1 MKLAIK
7 LIAIVLVVSTMYSCD
22 SFLAE
27 QPYSFASG
35 STLFSNQANAELAL
49 TGVYD
54 ILNTQNV
61 QGTGNHPMWGRG
73 MHYLTNMGCDELI
86 GSLNDM
92 SDAQGKMMLN
102 YGYNSESQ
110 YVSDAWFALYA
121 GIDRANNILKYVPT
135 IAVMDSARRVQM
147 LAEAHYFRG
156 FYYSYLAWLF
166 GGVPLQ
172 LEPNSNAYAP
182 RDSLSTVYKQI
193 ITDLTYATQN
203 LPTRNVIT
211 GRVNRYTAQTML
223 AKVYLTLASCKENQ
237 VGKDLDNPLNQFD
250 FVNQADCYQKCLTLC
265 DSVYHN
271 SGYSLHPN
279 YNYLFIADT
288 KQLKAEILKED
299 IMMVNAGSGGSSEY
313 LLFSALSGP
322 QGGVNTNG
330 GNYGNLRPLGEL
342 AERYDLTNDARAIQ
356 NISGNSS
363 STLTQTILT
372 IKYYSTNAVNTAG
385 NNYCLDK
392 FRQSDPAIR
401 SALGIPTWAST
412 LSFPLLRFAD
422 VILMYAEA
430 SYKLSGNATYAR
442 QLLLELRTRAAQLDA
457 TKAYILTQNYYRAD
471 FMQEL
476 SDERSRE
483 LCAEGWRRF
492 DLIRWGKLTSVVA
505 NLNTTNVNN
514 IKPNYYYWNT
524 LYAAVIQGN
533 YAPYKIWFPI
543 PKRELETNPNLVP
556 NFGY

>member
-1 MKLAIK
+1 MKSAIK
-7 LIAIVLVVSTMYSCD
+7 LFIVVIAFGSLHSCT
-22 SFLAE
+22 SFLVE
-27 QPYSFASG
+27 EPYSFASG
-35 STLFSNQANAELAL
+35 KTLFENQANAELAL

-54 ILNTQNV
+54 ILNAQNV
-61 QGTGNHPMWGRG
+61 QGTGNHPLWGRG

-86 GSLNDM
+86 GSLNEM

-102 YGYNSESQ
+102 YSYNSESS

-121 GIDRANNILKYVPT
+121 GIDRANNIIKYVPS
-135 IAVMDSARRVQM
+135 IAGMDSTRKVQM
-147 LAEAHYFRG
+147 LAEAHFFRG

-166 GGVPLQ
+166 GGVPLP
-172 LEPNSNAYAP
+172 LEPNSNAYAAREP
-182 RDSLSTVYKQI
+182 LSNVFGQI
-193 ITDLTYATQN
+193 IADLNVAAHD
-203 LPTRNVIT
+203 LPARNIIT

-223 AKVYLTLASCKENQ
+223 AKVYLYLASCKENQ

-250 FVNQADCYQKCLTLC
+250 FVDQVNCYQKCLTLC

-299 IMMVNAGSGGSSEY
+299 LMMVNAGSGGSSEY
-313 LLFSALSGP
+313 LLFSYLSGP
-322 QGGVNTNG
+322 QGNITTNG

-356 NISGNSS
+356 NISGNTSS
-363 STLTQTILT
+363 ALTQSILT
-372 IKYYSTNAVNTAG
+372 IKYYSTVAVNAAG

-392 FRQSDPAIR
+392 FRQSDPVGR
-401 SALGIPTWAST
+401 TALGIPTWAST

-430 SYKLSGNATYAR
+430 SYKVNGNATEAR
-442 QLLLELRTRAAQLDA
+442 NLLLELRTRAAQLDA

-492 DLIRWGKLTSVVA
+492 DLIRWGKLTDVVSA
-505 NLNTTNVNN
+505 LYTSNVNG

-524 LYAAVIQGN
+524 LYASVIQGN